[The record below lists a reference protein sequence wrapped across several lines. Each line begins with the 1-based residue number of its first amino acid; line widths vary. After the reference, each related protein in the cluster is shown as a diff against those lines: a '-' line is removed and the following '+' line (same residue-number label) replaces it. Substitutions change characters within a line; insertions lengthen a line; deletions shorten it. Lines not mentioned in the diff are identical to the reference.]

1 MNWKFWNQKECVQ
14 EKKLEELNEKLDQL
28 LQEKNEKPFSELEEA
43 LKENAEQIN
52 RLSRL
57 QYKTG
62 QELLKKIAPIY
73 DTLGDLSNV
82 CMTGKESIKIATLE
96 NRHHTLVLT
105 LLQSIDAID
114 IILLNQ
120 KEKISAEWE
129 GFLSSIQQSELE
141 GLQKTGIQEIHL
153 IGSAFNSIFAESV
166 DSIAFSQLE
175 NPRQDYLPYEIIGV
189 LKRGFVND
197 EGKVIRKA
205 QVVTIGQKAEN
216 EKENTSSED

>member
-1 MNWKFWNQKECVQ
+1 MNWKFWKKKDSVQ
-14 EKKLEELNEKLDQL
+14 ERKLEELNEKCDQL
-28 LQEKNEKPFSELEEA
+28 LQEKNEKYFSDLEQA

-62 QELLKKIAPIY
+62 QELLKKITPLY

-82 CMTGKESIKIATLE
+82 CITGKESIKIATLE
-96 NRHHTLVLT
+96 NRYHTLVST

-114 IILLNQ
+114 ILLLNQ
-120 KEKISAEWE
+120 QEKISAEWE
-129 GFLSSIQQSELE
+129 GFLSGIQQSELE

-153 IGSAFNSIFAESV
+153 VGTAFNSIFAESV
-166 DSIAFSQLE
+166 DSVAFGQLE
-175 NPRQDYLPYEIIGV
+175 NPKEEYLPYEIIGV
-189 LKRGFVND
+189 LKRGFVSD

-205 QVVTIGQKAEN
+205 QVVTIRQKDEN
-216 EKENTSSED
+216 ENTSSED